1 MVDTTHEDPEDRRTD
16 GPGMYSVVVVTGA
29 APLSPGVVAALPAH
43 RTVIAADGGLDYA
56 LEAGLEPQVLVGD
69 LDSISGPTLA
79 WARRHIEIE
88 EHPSDK
94 DQTDTELA
102 LRRAAGLHPD
112 RLILLAG
119 GGDRLDHTLA
129 ALGALGAE
137 HLTSIPWLECWW
149 AEQYALI
156 LHGPARAGL
165 GVAPGTRISLL
176 ALHGRVD
183 GITLR
188 NTRWELR
195 DAALAPMS
203 GTGVS
208 NEVIASPVLIE
219 VTSGIATLF
228 VEAPAHPVPFEPE
241 LPIDTAPID
250 PVPVEPELP
259 IDSKHHNDK
268 DEHTS

>member
-1 MVDTTHEDPEDRRTD
+1 MVDSSHEPPEAQLGEPRSRN
-16 GPGMYSVVVVTGA
+16 VVVVTGA
-29 APLSPGVVAALPAH
+29 APLSTGVVAALPKD

-69 LDSISGPTLA
+69 LDSISPAGLD
-79 WARRHIEIE
+79 WARRHIKID

-102 LRRAAGLHPD
+102 LRHAVSLHPD

-149 AEQYALI
+149 ADQYALI

-165 GVAPGTRISLL
+165 GLAAGTRISLL
-176 ALHGRVD
+176 ALHGQVD

-195 DAALAPMS
+195 DAGLAPMS
-203 GTGVS
+203 GIGVS
-208 NEVIASPVLIE
+208 NEVITSPVLIE

-241 LPIDTAPID
+241 LPISTAS
-250 PVPVEPELP
+250 PEHETGERN
-259 IDSKHHNDK
+259 HH
-268 DEHTS
+268 EEQTR